1 MNKVVKA
8 EPTEYKG
15 LQFRSKLEARVALFF
30 DLCKIK
36 YQYEPDRLVCN
47 GKEYNP
53 DFYLPETDDYVE
65 VKGERPGYEQEIL
78 KARSFVSLDGPVRRL
93 IIISEIPD
101 PSEVGMPHFP
111 CYFASARDSYGD
123 GIEEGWYFFQDIEE
137 EKASGHIS
145 SAHFAGPDIS
155 PRNVGHKF
163 YPFSIKPMSDR
174 DIKQQNRLNWQKEDG
189 PEDVEGDYDSYVKA
203 INETVF
209 SAFAQARKADFTMR
223 RVKTGRRRQT

>member
-111 CYFASARDSYGD
+111 CYFASARNFYGD
-123 GIEEGWYFFQDIEE
+123 GIELGWYFFQDIEE
-137 EKASGHIS
+137 GIASGHIS
-145 SAHFAGPDIS
+145 RAHFTN
-155 PRNVGHKF
+155 PRIVSWNVGNKCK
-163 YPFSIKPMSDR
+163 PFSIKPMSDR
-174 DIKQQNRLNWQKEDG
+174 EINKPDWRADLRD
-189 PEDVEGDYDSYVKA
+189 DLEGDYDRSMKA

>member
-111 CYFASARDSYGD
+111 CYFASARLSYGD
-123 GIEEGWYFFQDIEE
+123 NIAMGWYFFQDIEE
-137 EKASGHIS
+137 GIASGHIS
-145 SAHFAGPDIS
+145 SARFTYPCIS
-155 PRNVGHKF
+155 SWNVGNEHK
-163 YPFSIKPMSDR
+163 PFSIKPMSDR
-174 DIKQQNRLNWQKEDG
+174 DIKWPNWINWQKDDDLED
-189 PEDVEGDYDSYVKA
+189 EFDRSMKEC
-203 INETVF
+203 NETVF

-223 RVKTGRRRQT
+223 RVKR